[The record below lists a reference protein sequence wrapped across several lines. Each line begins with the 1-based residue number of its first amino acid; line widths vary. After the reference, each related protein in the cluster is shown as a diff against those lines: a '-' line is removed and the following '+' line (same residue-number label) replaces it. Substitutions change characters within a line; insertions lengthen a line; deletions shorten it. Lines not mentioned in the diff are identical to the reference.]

1 MHSCECRET
10 LSGIS
15 CDLKMKLNNIHGNFV
30 GHFNDCCTSILRLS
44 LGICGTFCKIRP
56 KFTKF
61 MYCINFLSVRL
72 QREIA
77 LLNLCPRGHKL
88 VSSCCIPERY
98 GLYPCISSVFLQL
111 KFAAIICIL
120 LWIYLSVTV
129 RFHLNHY

>member
-1 MHSCECRET
+1 MQTTHDYLSGEKIKLSDIRVNVVR

-44 LGICGTFCKIRP
+44 LGICETFCKIRL

-72 QREIA
+72 QRENCIIKSLSKRSQTGLHLLHSREIWA
-77 LLNLCPRGHKL
+77 LPMH
-88 VSSCCIPERY
+88 
-98 GLYPCISSVFLQL
+98 
-111 KFAAIICIL
+111 
-120 LWIYLSVTV
+120 
-129 RFHLNHY
+129 